1 MKRAAWHLHPAVRS
15 GDGLSPGERAADVLK
30 RGMGTWS
37 ALFGVAA
44 AIGIWILLQK
54 TSFKW
59 DIYPFILLNLCLS
72 CLAAVQGIVLQ
83 ISANRGDRISSEVAL
98 HTQGNTDTLLG
109 MNEQQL
115 QILTTLNGLDGKVA
129 DLAEAVQVVMAAR
142 SAQPQAANTTAVLS
156 DAQVKQIAEAV
167 EGRLLKRAQVSAG
180 TRPKGTG
187 A

>member
-1 MKRAAWHLHPAVRS
+1 MRRAAWHLHKGVRS
-15 GDGLSPGERAADVLK
+15 GDGLSAGEQAADVLK

-44 AIGIWILLQK
+44 AIGVWILLQK
-54 TSFKW
+54 TAIKW

-129 DLAEAVQVVMAAR
+129 DLAQAIQVVMAAR
-142 SAQPQAANTTAVLS
+142 GA
-156 DAQVKQIAEAV
+156 KE
-167 EGRLLKRAQVSAG
+167 VSAAVAA
-180 TRPKGTG
+180 KGPPGKSKG
-187 A
+187 AL